1 MQLYFKEELPDPG
14 QRTPQAVLEDF
25 SVNNAWVCSVRL
37 NFQIVFLEVLL
48 QVFREHDL
56 SELAVC
62 ICQPGM
68 IVFLAIEVIEIER
81 AGLIGA
87 RRNTD
92 DSRIFPTVVLRASDK
107 LRHQEMCEKEVA
119 YVGEK
124 ELKI

>member
-1 MQLYFKEELPDPG
+1 MQVYFEEKLPDPG
-14 QRTPQAVLEDF
+14 QRTPQTVLEDF

-56 SELAVC
+56 SELAVS
-62 ICQPGM
+62 ICQTG
-68 IVFLAIEVIEIER
+68 VVVLFVIEVIVVDR

-92 DSRIFPTVVLRASDK
+92 DSRIFPTVVLRTSDK
-107 LRHQEMCEKEVA
+107 LRHQEMGEKEVPQIIDCH
-119 YVGEK
+119 
-124 ELKI
+124 L